1 MPILIIGREKVKV
14 TDRQV
19 KDILQALKEGKE
31 IEATLP
37 DGRKIRSRGKQVQ
50 LIKSTT
56 PR

>member
-1 MPILIIGREKVKV
+1 MPTLIIGREKVKV

-19 KDILQALKEGKE
+19 KDILQALKEGRE

-50 LIKSTT
+50 LIK
-56 PR
+56 